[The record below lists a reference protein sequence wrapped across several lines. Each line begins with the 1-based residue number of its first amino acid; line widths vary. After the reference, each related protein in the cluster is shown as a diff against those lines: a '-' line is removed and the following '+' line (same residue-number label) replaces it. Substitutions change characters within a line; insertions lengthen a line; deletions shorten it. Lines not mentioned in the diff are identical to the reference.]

1 LWQISK
7 LRSFLISLIILQ
19 QQVIY
24 VQLKIQTDFM
34 TMTLR
39 KCWICS
45 LFLSYVIFWASLR
58 FAIMDI
64 TLRTFSPHSDSIDA
78 ASTLLVRPIVENCY
92 DIIMLRMYCIVHI
105 CLHYT
110 LYSSYFFLDKIS
122 ISQNVAV
129 FIWRLGTEHA
139 RIKV

>member
-1 LWQISK
+1 
-7 LRSFLISLIILQ
+7 
-19 QQVIY
+19 
-24 VQLKIQTDFM
+24 
-34 TMTLR
+34 
-39 KCWICS
+39 
-45 LFLSYVIFWASLR
+45 
-58 FAIMDI
+58 MDI